1 MIFCSEYTQW
11 KKKQYFRRF
20 YGQRNRTNPW
30 PPTEVSLSW
39 PWYFQMYIQKIAAVV
54 PIAICFDWISTPAS
68 ILHDHQDQFIFTT
81 SIFNSVSFFCQADF
95 FSTKQS
101 VRGLLIF
108 TLFSM
113 HSLKTLTLYELH
125 FAPSN
130 CLETYA
136 ELVIRV
142 LGTPGRAI
150 CNALLVMSRGVPGSG
165 VHT

>member
-1 MIFCSEYTQW
+1 
-11 KKKQYFRRF
+11 
-20 YGQRNRTNPW
+20 
-30 PPTEVSLSW
+30 
-39 PWYFQMYIQKIAAVV
+39 
-54 PIAICFDWISTPAS
+54 
-68 ILHDHQDQFIFTT
+68 
-81 SIFNSVSFFCQADF
+81 
-95 FSTKQS
+95 
-101 VRGLLIF
+101 
-108 TLFSM
+108 M

-150 CNALLVMSRGVPGSG
+150 CNALLVMLRGVPGSG